1 MSPTLTYKKIENWN
15 KSLAGYNDTKLYYS
29 YNSSNCNEYAI
40 ENNYPFYFMWDTYSK
55 TPLNDSNGNN
65 IENKCI
71 FRLDTS
77 LNNFADD
84 FCNNRY
90 QEIEQKM
97 NTYVGPSKPK
107 ELSTFSMYKLD
118 INDNIINNLINQYP
132 KNPLPDSQVGDTN
145 LKNMLLDLSSNYY
158 TLTDNINNYGGNN
171 LSTLANNF
179 EASYNIIMSLKN
191 KVDKSY
197 KLDSLIEYRKQFSNI
212 VNGMDEKIYNAQN
225 RLNEILQIDGANNGK
240 LEDIEYMNF
249 FILSKSIILI
259 LVLLISSRFVIK
271 YNK

>member
-1 MSPTLTYKKIENWN
+1 MSNTLTYIKKENWN

-29 YNSSNCNEYAI
+29 HNSSNCNEYAI
-40 ENNYPFYFMWDTYSK
+40 ENNYPFYFRWDADSK

-71 FRLDTS
+71 FRLDSS

-84 FCNNRY
+84 FSNNRY
-90 QEIEQKM
+90 QEIEQKIT
-97 NTYVGPSKPK
+97 TYAGPYNRN
-107 ELSTFSMYKLD
+107 ELSSFFMYKLD
-118 INDNIINNLINQYP
+118 INDNIINNLKNQYR

-145 LKNMLLDLSSNYY
+145 LKNMLLDLSRNYY
-158 TLTDNINNYGGNN
+158 NLLSNND
-171 LSTLANNF
+171 SQVIATNF
-179 EASYNIIMSLKN
+179 EASYNSIMSLKN
-191 KVDKSY
+191 DVDNNY
-197 KLDSLIEYRKQFSNI
+197 KLDGLIEYRKQFSNI
-212 VNGMDEKIYNAQN
+212 INNMDDKIYKAQN
-225 RLNEILQIDGANNGK
+225 SLNDILQIDGANNGK